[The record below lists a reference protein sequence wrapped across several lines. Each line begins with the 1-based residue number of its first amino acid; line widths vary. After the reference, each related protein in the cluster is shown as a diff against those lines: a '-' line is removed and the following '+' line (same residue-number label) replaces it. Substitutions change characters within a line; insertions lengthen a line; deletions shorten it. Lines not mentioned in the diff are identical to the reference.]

1 MSCDDLE
8 CWPQPPRKDPCDH
21 VINFPHPKSNVLMWK
36 QMVRRT
42 AIALNLLDLTHK
54 ISINFFEQRSGFNK
68 TQATTPITT
77 DHWARSIS
85 NLHRTKSFFNNR
97 WVAMFLDLNIC
108 EIRLAFATS
117 WCAKNNWIEQ
127 RILATASGN
136 KIVVRDDAGWQS
148 LCRCETCGA
157 NSSWILASVQ
167 MCFFCIAG
175 PMCASEE
182 LKTGNTSNDHTFCHL
197 EKNHMDLKQTIFF
210 AMVMDSV
217 NCTSGSPQCAVAFDV
232 TRTAKIGEDT
242 LGIFSKKGSTLWP
255 ESAVAHC
262 SD

>member
-21 VINFPHPKSNVLMWK
+21 VINFPHPESNVLMWK

-117 WCAKNNWIEQ
+117 WFAKNNWIEQ

-167 MCFFCIAG
+167 MCFFWHCRAYVRFRRVEDG
-175 PMCASEE
+175 QHEQWSYLLPPRKKSCGFETNNFFRHGNGFGQLHERLSTMC
-182 LKTGNTSNDHTFCHL
+182 GCVRRY
-197 EKNHMDLKQTIFF
+197 KNSKNRGRHPWHIF
-210 AMVMDSV
+210 
-217 NCTSGSPQCAVAFDV
+217 
-232 TRTAKIGEDT
+232 
-242 LGIFSKKGSTLWP
+242 KKR
-255 ESAVAHC
+255 
-262 SD
+262 